1 MSILLAATV
10 FGCTTAVPGKLVTA
24 GADTASDS
32 GGQRADTAA
41 DPGEESG
48 DTGPGGDSGG
58 GGDSAESG
66 ADSAVRAW
74 VRVLSPESGATV
86 PNPVTFRT
94 EGEGVD
100 TLALSADGWPMVSW
114 SPAED
119 GWSATY
125 TFSGTGVPREVLLE
139 GFDAGGAV
147 VASHSLTI
155 TVEPDEVSLDVPY
168 FYQYDNRYEP
178 GATCGITSTAMAV
191 DWWFPGQVTPDQLY
205 VDYGKAQGQSP
216 GGIEAIYEAEG
227 LYGAS
232 TYTGTRDR
240 IRAHLD
246 LGRPV
251 VAHGWWTGSG
261 HVVTIV
267 GYTDADWIVN
277 DPAGDWYECYGCGQ
291 ADHVRYPM
299 GGDWDEAM
307 GADGDLWYSVSDVG
321 PI

>member
-1 MSILLAATV
+1 MLLLLTCAF
-10 FGCTTAVPGKLVTA
+10 FGCTTAVPGKLVSA
-24 GADTASDS
+24 GADT
-32 GGQRADTAA
+32 
-41 DPGEESG
+41 
-48 DTGPGGDSGG
+48 GG
-58 GGDSAESG
+58 GGDSG
-66 ADSAVRAW
+66 ADSADTGDRESSDSGGSGDSGEPDDSAADSGDGPW
-74 VRVLSPESGATV
+74 VRVLSPADGATV
-86 PNPVTFRT
+86 ANPVTFAT
-94 EGEGVD
+94 EGAGVAS
-100 TLALSADGWPMVSW
+100 LALSADGWPMTSW
-114 SPAED
+114 TPAED

-125 TFSGTGVPREVLLE
+125 TFSGTGVPRVVLLE
-139 GFDAGGAV
+139 GFDEGGAL
-147 VASHSLTI
+147 VASDSLTI
-155 TVEPDEVSLDVPY
+155 TVEPEGVSLDVPY

-216 GGIEAIYEAEG
+216 PGIEGIYEAEG

-261 HVVTIV
+261 HVVAIV
-267 GYTDADWIVN
+267 GYDDQDWIVN
-277 DPAGDWYECYGCGQ
+277 DPAGDWYHCYGCGE
-291 ADHVRYPM
+291 ADHVRYPI

-307 GADGDLWYSVSDVG
+307 GADGDLWYSVSDVE